1 MSYRVIFLAWAIN
14 NKVQVKIEIGLTW
27 IANQASICL
36 KKKGAQSPCIIDLKK
51 DVFRVIKSVGQRVP
65 IIDFLWKQGSETTVQ
80 KSNLQEGLKIW
91 QGTIKLNQ
99 PTLIINIAFHS
110 ANGLNISLNRKLT

>member
-1 MSYRVIFLAWAIN
+1 MQIKPLFVW
-14 NKVQVKIEIGLTW
+14 
-27 IANQASICL
+27 

>member
-1 MSYRVIFLAWAIN
+1 MSYRVIFLARAIN
-14 NKVQVKIEIGLTW
+14 YKVQVNRADMNCKSSLYLFE
-27 IANQASICL
+27 
-36 KKKGAQSPCIIDLKK
+36 KKGAQSPCIIDLKK

-65 IIDFLWKQGSETTVQ
+65 ITDFLWKQGSETTVQ

>member
-1 MSYRVIFLAWAIN
+1 MF
-14 NKVQVKIEIGLTW
+14 E
-27 IANQASICL
+27 
-36 KKKGAQSPCIIDLKK
+36 KKGAQSPCIIDLKK
-51 DVFRVIKSVGQRVP
+51 DVFRIIKSVGQRVL

-110 ANGLNISLNRKLT
+110 ANGLNISLNRKLTKISKQDSKKNL